1 MSLSLEEKLR
11 VVNEA
16 ELEYIGKYKMG
27 NVNIE
32 ENIRI
37 LEQGITLQQFSG
49 MQEQLAI
56 DGSMDAYH
64 K

>member
-1 MSLSLEEKLR
+1 M
-11 VVNEA
+11 
-16 ELEYIGKYKMG
+16 ELTSQKTNGNQKESIGIS
-27 NVNIE
+27 IE

>member
-1 MSLSLEEKLR
+1 MD
-11 VVNEA
+11 EA

-27 NVNIE
+27 NVSIE

-37 LEQGITLQQFSG
+37 LEQGITLQQVSG
-49 MQEQLAI
+49 KQEQLAI

>member
-1 MSLSLEEKLR
+1 MD
-11 VVNEA
+11 EA

-27 NVNIE
+27 NVSIE

-37 LEQGITLQQFSG
+37 LEQQFSG
-49 MQEQLAI
+49 KQEQLAI

>member
-1 MSLSLEEKLR
+1 MD
-11 VVNEA
+11 EA
-16 ELEYIGKYKMG
+16 ELEYIRKYKMG
-27 NVNIE
+27 NVSIE

-49 MQEQLAI
+49 KQEQLAI